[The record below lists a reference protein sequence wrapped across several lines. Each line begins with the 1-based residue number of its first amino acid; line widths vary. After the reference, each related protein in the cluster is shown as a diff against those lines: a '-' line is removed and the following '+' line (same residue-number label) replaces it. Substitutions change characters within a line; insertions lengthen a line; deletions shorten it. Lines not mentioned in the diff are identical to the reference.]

1 MTDLNV
7 ELLPWQQDVFA
18 DPTRFKIVAAGRR
31 TGKSR
36 LAAWMLIINALQTD
50 RGHVFYVAPT
60 QGQARDIMW
69 STLLELGHS
78 VIKSS
83 HINNLQL
90 TLINGTTISLK
101 GADRPETMRGV
112 SLKFLVM
119 DEYADMKPSVWEQIL
134 RPALADQKGHAMFI
148 GTPMGRNHFYDLYQ
162 YGALGDDP
170 TYKAWHFTSYDNP
183 LLDPEEI
190 DVAKKSMS
198 SYAFRQ
204 EFLASFEAVGSE
216 LFKEDW
222 VKFDEEEPETGDY
235 YIAVDLAGFED
246 VKAISTG
253 KSNRLD
259 STSIA
264 VVKVNEEGWWVA
276 EIIHGRWDLN
286 TTAEMIFDAVAEYE
300 PVAVGIEKG
309 IAKQAVMSPLMDLQK
324 RKQKFFRI
332 EELTHGNKKK
342 TDRIVWA
349 LQGRFENGYI
359 TLNVDSDWN
368 NEFMDQLFQFP
379 NPLVHDDLIDS
390 LAYIDQLAK
399 VPYHYEDFDF
409 DDFEMVDPLAGY

>member
-1 MTDLNV
+1 MDLNV
-7 ELLPWQQDVFA
+7 ELLPWQQEVFN

-69 STLLELGHS
+69 QTLLELAHPVVKG
-78 VIKSS
+78 S
-83 HINNLQL
+83 HINNLQI
-90 TLINGTTISLK
+90 TLINGCTISLK

-148 GTPMGRNHFYDLYQ
+148 GTPMGRNHFYELYQ
-162 YGALGDDP
+162 YAELEDDT
-170 TYKAWHFTSYDNP
+170 TYKSWHFTSYDNP
-183 LLDPEEI
+183 LLDPVEI
-190 DVAKKSMS
+190 DTAKKSMS

-204 EFLASFEAVGSE
+204 EFLASFEAMGSE
-216 LFKEDW
+216 IFKEDW
-222 VKFDEEEPETGDY
+222 VQFDDEEPEVGDY
-235 YIAVDLAGFED
+235 YIAVDLAGFAD
-246 VKAISTG
+246 VQSTAKSKNKKLDQTAIS
-253 KSNRLD
+253 
-259 STSIA
+259 I
-264 VVKVNEEGWWVA
+264 VKVNEHGWWVA
-276 EIIHGRWDLN
+276 DIVHGRWDIKK
-286 TTAEMIFDAVAEYE
+286 TARKIFEAVAYYE

-309 IAKQAVMSPLMDLQK
+309 ALKNAVLPYLTDIMKSDQ
-324 RKQKFFRI
+324 RFFRI

-349 LQGRFENGYI
+349 LQGRFEHGQI
-359 TLNVDSDWN
+359 TLNEGDWN
-368 NEFMDQLFQFP
+368 AQFLDELFQFP
-379 NPLVHDDLIDS
+379 NPLVHDDLVDS
-390 LAYIDQLAK
+390 LAYIDQMAK
-399 VPYHYEDFDF
+399 VAYHFDIEE
-409 DDFEMVDPLAGY
+409 DDFEILDPVAGY

>member
-1 MTDLNV
+1 VELNV
-7 ELLPWQQDVFA
+7 ELLPWQQDVFN

-36 LAAWMLIINALQTD
+36 LAAWQLIIYALQTE

-69 STLLELGHS
+69 STLLELAHP
-78 VIKSS
+78 VVKSS
-83 HINNLQL
+83 HINNLQI
-90 TLINGTTISLK
+90 TLINGATISLK

-112 SLKFLVM
+112 SLKFLVL
-119 DEYADMKPSVWEQIL
+119 DEYADMKPSVWETIL
-134 RPALADQKGHAMFI
+134 RPSPADQKGQALFI

-162 YGALGDDP
+162 YAELGDDD

-204 EFLASFEAVGSE
+204 EFMASFEAMGSE
-216 LFKEDW
+216 IFKEDW
-222 VKFDEEEPETGDY
+222 VKVSAEEPDDGDY
-235 YIAVDLAGFED
+235 YIAVDLAGFAD
-246 VKAISTG
+246 VATNATG
-253 KSNRLD
+253 KSKKLD
-259 STSIA
+259 STAI
-264 VVKVNEEGWWVA
+264 VIVKANTDGWWVA
-276 EIIHGRWDLN
+276 DIIHGRWDIKK
-286 TTAEMIFDAVAEYE
+286 TAKKIFDAVEYYR

-309 IAKQAVMSPLMDLQK
+309 ALKNAVLPYLTDIMKSSQ
-324 RKQKFFRI
+324 RFFRV

-342 TDRIVWA
+342 TDRVVWA
-349 LQGRFENGYI
+349 LQGRFEHGQI
-359 TLNVDSDWN
+359 TLNTGEWN
-368 NEFMDQLFQFP
+368 SQFLDELFQFP
-379 NPLVHDDLIDS
+379 NAMVHDDLVDA

-399 VPYHYEDFDF
+399 VSYYV
-409 DDFEMVDPLAGY
+409 DFEEEDYQMLDPIAGY